1 MGKAERQSSKSVSVQ
16 QLQNQ
21 VAEFVSERDWEQ
33 FHAPR
38 NLAMAISVEAAELLD
53 LFKWSADSDG
63 IEELMPGLRDEI
75 ADVMIYCLS
84 FATSWTS
91 KPSNI
96 LMEPTPGFEPG
107 TFPYQ
112 IVFGPWRIRPDL
124 GSASRFGRRP
134 SIYG

>member
-1 MGKAERQSSKSVSVQ
+1 MAKPQRQSSKLVSVQ

-53 LFKWSADSDG
+53 LFKWSADSEG

-84 FATSWTS
+84 LCNQVNLNVSA
-91 KPSNI
+91 
-96 LMEPTPGFEPG
+96 
-107 TFPYQ
+107 
-112 IVFGPWRIRPDL
+112 IVEAKLFKNRTKYPVENYKGKWR
-124 GSASRFGRRP
+124 
-134 SIYG
+134 

>member
-1 MGKAERQSSKSVSVQ
+1 MAKAVRQSSKSISVQ

-63 IEELMPGLRDEI
+63 IEELMPGLSDEI

-84 FATSWTS
+84 LCNQLDIDASAIVHAKLS
-91 KPSNI
+91 KNKTKYPVDRYK
-96 LMEPTPGFEPG
+96 G
-107 TFPYQ
+107 Q
-112 IVFGPWRIRPDL
+112 WR
-124 GSASRFGRRP
+124 
-134 SIYG
+134 

>member
-1 MGKAERQSSKSVSVQ
+1 MAKAERQSSKSISVQ
-16 QLQNQ
+16 QLQKQ

-84 FATSWTS
+84 LCNQLDLDASAIVGAKLS
-91 KPSNI
+91 KNKMKYPV
-96 LMEPTPGFEPG
+96 ERYKG
-107 TFPYQ
+107 Q
-112 IVFGPWRIRPDL
+112 WR
-124 GSASRFGRRP
+124 
-134 SIYG
+134 